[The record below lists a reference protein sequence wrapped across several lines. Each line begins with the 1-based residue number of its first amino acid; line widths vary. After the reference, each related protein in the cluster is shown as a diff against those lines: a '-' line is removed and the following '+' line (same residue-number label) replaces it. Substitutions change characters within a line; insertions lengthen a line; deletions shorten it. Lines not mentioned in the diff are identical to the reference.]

1 MQTDQCTTENFFVF
15 GVMKTFL
22 AFLLAF
28 ATVVTAIAQQPQ
40 NPFAPVVAVKAKYI
54 QGSYDPTPGTGLV
67 LNLGGGT
74 VNCTGTIIT
83 YVAGTLTMSASTTN
97 YVYLNTSSSCI
108 PAVKTTS
115 FTASDI
121 PIAVVVTNS
130 TAIVPTT
137 GITDARAS
145 LQENAA
151 SGLANDSTA
160 RLAAAAAL
168 PVSGGT
174 MNGTL
179 RNLQNGNLTPSANP
193 NIDAQQVGGNLTAYD
208 GSEFT
213 GTPLVM
219 TTRFITGAPFTCTT
233 GQVNLNIISFHVA
246 ATNGTITNPLG
257 NLLAHLYLDNGS
269 GAPSL
274 TDVLVG
280 SSAFSAIPDLY
291 QVLNAASAT
300 NPYTVPVD
308 TNVQYVSP
316 IQTNYLPFGFNP
328 YTCTP
333 GTVYWPAFSWNAPT
347 SGPAG
352 DTLTVDTGNQ
362 SPTAPGISTTEY
374 ATSPDGIT
382 WTVHSGTSLWYQIY
396 AQDNI
401 PVSGITGASEA
412 GAFWSQTQAAGQ
424 FISGSNNGVD
434 CKSYESICAL
444 FDGALGGAQGI
455 SLNGPGV
462 TGQSNYGNGVLGIM
476 KSYRGAPL
484 SKNVGESALVG
495 ESNLNGGGSY
505 GNTGALLTLTRQDA
519 DYGAAALGGF
529 TSWSWGATQSRYAQ
543 PIFSFQVG
551 SGNVV
556 TFNNF
561 GTATGYTVTSNIVTF
576 SISNPNFAGM
586 IGLNFIVTGFSTTG
600 ACTLPNS
607 VLGPLSPA
615 YYQVVST
622 TGSTIS
628 AQALGY
634 ANTTCSSSGTLSFN
648 AYPNYAPPGQTFV
661 PSGLA
666 TTVGLLIDGQD
677 FTIGTSGYGEG
688 TFTAT
693 SSGFTH
699 STTSLTADIGIQ
711 TPDFSYPYTV
721 HGCDMNRT
729 NSFSLPGCFWNYDQD
744 LTLPF
749 SGSYQ
754 KLYDWQIRGKDEIW
768 GTADAI
774 EHASGFNAGG
784 TPVTNTGNVA
794 TDANPVPA
802 LTIGALGAPAT
813 PSSTTSGNPNFC
825 TPTCAL
831 PASTTYYYKV
841 YGTTAAGGTTP
852 GSAYKSQ
859 GTGTGSLQAITGV
872 SGGSGFSGSGTIF
885 LTAFNN
891 GCTGTA
897 TVTLAS
903 GSFSSATITLSGSG
917 CTAAPTSAT
926 CTSGSATCT
935 GSPVSITVTSTI
947 SSNNAN
953 ILYWTALPGSASYG
967 ICRSTSSGGTYLILA
982 SPIAATYYVD
992 SGNVTPSGTCPS
1004 TDTSGG
1010 TLKLPGLPSKT
1021 CLATDGSG
1029 NVIDGSGGCSGSG
1042 SGTVSDGIGTST
1054 PGQMAVS
1061 TSTPHVIGYTTAPT
1075 PGLQVICRQTV
1086 PWGNTGGVSATEDP
1100 TDCTIPANSMGA
1112 NSFLVIHADVSSCT
1126 GSSAPWSGCT
1136 TNTGTCTASI
1146 YMSTTNTGST
1156 LTVGTSTAIAAT
1168 KQATMDSTVSNA
1180 NSTSAQTVDAATMT
1194 GSNTI
1199 ILTRALGSLNTTGTL
1214 YANFYMTNSV
1224 SGDHCFYD
1232 DYRVTLYQ

>member
-1 MQTDQCTTENFFVF
+1 MTWP
-15 GVMKTFL
+15 TFIGL
-22 AFLLAF
+22 
-28 ATVVTAIAQQPQ
+28 TA
-40 NPFAPVVAVKAKYI
+40 YG
-54 QGSYDPTPGTGLV
+54 GSYNWVNPT
-67 LNLGGGT
+67 
-74 VNCTGTIIT
+74 
-83 YVAGTLTMSASTTN
+83 ATM
-97 YVYLNTSSSCI
+97 
-108 PAVKTTS
+108 
-115 FTASDI
+115 
-121 PIAVVVTNS
+121 VTNVLGF
-130 TAIVPTT
+130 T
-137 GITDARAS
+137 
-145 LQENAA
+145 
-151 SGLANDSTA
+151 
-160 RLAAAAAL
+160 
-168 PVSGGT
+168 PVNKAGDT
-174 MNGTL
+174 MNGSL

-193 NIDAQQVGGNLTAYD
+193 NMDAQNKGGQLTAYD
-208 GSEFT
+208 GSEFNGT
-213 GTPLVM
+213 GMVM
-219 TTRFITGAPFTCTT
+219 TTRFITGAPFTCMA
-233 GQVNLNIISFHVA
+233 GQTNLNIIGFHVA

-257 NLLAHLYLDNGS
+257 NMLVHLYLDNGS
-269 GAPSL
+269 GEPSS

-280 SSAFSAIPDLY
+280 SNAFSAIPDLY
-291 QVLNAASAT
+291 QVLNAYGAT
-300 NPYTVPVD
+300 NPYTTPVD
-308 TNVQYVSP
+308 TNTQYVGP
-316 IQTNYLPFGFNP
+316 IQEPYLAFGFNP

-374 ATSPDGIT
+374 ATSPDGT
-382 WTVHSGTSLWYQIY
+382 AWTVHSGTSLWYQIY

-401 PVSGITGASEA
+401 PVSGITAASEA

-444 FDGALGGAQGI
+444 FDGALGGADGI

-462 TGQSNYGNGVLGIM
+462 TGQSNYGTGVLGVM

-484 SKNVGESALVG
+484 SKNVGQSALVG

-505 GNTGALLTLTRQDA
+505 ANTGALQTLTRQDA
-519 DYGAAALGGF
+519 DYGAAPLGGF
-529 TSWSWGATQSRYAQ
+529 TSWTWGATQSRYAQ

-561 GTATGYTVTSNIVTF
+561 GTATGYTVLGGTVTF

-586 IGLNFIVTGFSTTG
+586 IGLNFIMTGFPTTG

-648 AYPNYAPPGQTFV
+648 AYPNYAQPGQTFV

-677 FTIGTSGYGEG
+677 FTIGTAGYGEG

-693 SSGFTH
+693 SSGFTN
-699 STTSLTADIGIQ
+699 SATSLTADIGTY

-744 LTLPF
+744 LTQPYF
-749 SGSYQ
+749 GSYQ
-754 KLYDWQIRGKDEIW
+754 KLYDWQIRGKDVIW
-768 GTADAI
+768 GTGDGI

-794 TDANPVPA
+794 TDAAPVPA

-825 TPTCAL
+825 TPTCSL

-859 GTGTGSLQAITGV
+859 GTGGPGST
-872 SGGSGFSGSGTIF
+872 
-885 LTAFNN
+885 
-891 GCTGTA
+891 
-897 TVTLAS
+897 
-903 GSFSSATITLSGSG
+903 
-917 CTAAPTSAT
+917 
-926 CTSGSATCT
+926 
-935 GSPVSITVTSTI
+935 
-947 SSNNAN
+947 NAN
-953 ILYWTALPGSASYG
+953 ILTWTALPGSASYG
-967 ICRSTSSGGTYLILA
+967 VCRATSSGGTYLILA
-982 SPIAATYYVD
+982 SGISATYYAD

-1021 CLATDGSG
+1021 CLATDSSG
-1029 NVIDGSGGCSGSG
+1029 NVIDGSGGCG
-1042 SGTVSDGIGTST
+1042 V
-1054 PGQMAVS
+1054 
-1061 TSTPHVIGYTTAPT
+1061 
-1075 PGLQVICRQTV
+1075 QVICRQTV

-1214 YANFYMTNSV
+1214 YVNFYMTNSV

-1232 DYRVTLYQ
+1232 DYRVTLY